1 MIDVS
6 VLTVLLVDAATVSYS
21 CVLMAAA
28 EREVWIARV
37 RGGRV
42 HSVGSVRELDG
53 CDSVIADITRD
64 IRQ

>member
-6 VLTVLLVDAATVSYS
+6 VLTVLLVDATAASHS
-21 CVLMAAA
+21 CILMAAA

-53 CDSVIADITRD
+53 CDSVLADITRD
-64 IRQ
+64 SRQ